1 VEFQSERERIN
12 SLVVLIPVD
21 PAPRSDSTCFT
32 YLRVPRDA
40 RASGSNLIFIPP
52 PCAPLRAWARIPA
65 VRQARRPR
73 RFREVETSGR
83 ISREK
88 GRFRALRGLS
98 TNNVHR
104 RCSSPSSA
112 TPGDRGD
119 TAISNRVLSLSFVL
133 SLSLSLSL
141 SCSLVPF
148 VSHRLAR
155 SCMSKIR
162 RTAHDKSCRDI
173 DKPLL
178 EIPARTS
185 GPSGTPEFTKHRHGD
200 KFADRGKRETRY
212 RMISVIFESKY
223 DTARSRVSRRE
234 TDRTRVRNY
243 PLRVSCH

>member
-1 VEFQSERERIN
+1 VKESTRV
-12 SLVVLIPVD
+12 SVVVLIPVD
-21 PAPRSDSTCFT
+21 PVPRSDSTCFT
-32 YLRVPRDA
+32 YLQVPRDA
-40 RASGSNLIFIPP
+40 RASGSNLVFIPP

-104 RCSSPSSA
+104 RCSSPSPA

-119 TAISNRVLSLSFVL
+119 TA
-133 SLSLSLSL
+133 
-141 SCSLVPF
+141 
-148 VSHRLAR
+148 

-178 EIPARTS
+178 EIPARAS

-200 KFADRGKRETRY
+200 KFTDHGKQETRY
-212 RMISVIFESKY
+212 RMISVIFASKY
-223 DTARSRVSRRE
+223 DTIRSEISRE
-234 TDRTRVRNY
+234 EIDHTRVRDY
-243 PLRVSCH
+243 PLGVSWH